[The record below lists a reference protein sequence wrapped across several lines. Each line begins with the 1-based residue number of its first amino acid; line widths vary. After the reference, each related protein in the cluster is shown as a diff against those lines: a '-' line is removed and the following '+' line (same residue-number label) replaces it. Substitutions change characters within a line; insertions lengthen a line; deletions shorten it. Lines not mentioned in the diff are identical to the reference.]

1 MKSLRPLC
9 FVLSCF
15 LFFQATLCVAPE
27 AIGEEP
33 AAAFLQ
39 AMRNRGYYDTALQYL
54 KRAENSTL
62 TPVEF
67 REVIPFERGLTMVQF
82 AGREADFDVRGQML
96 NEAQAS
102 IEQFVKTRGNHPR
115 ADNAKN
121 QLGNVV
127 AGRAKMKVEQAE
139 KTGDDKHR
147 ELAAELFDQAYSIF
161 ARRQSELK
169 DRLVKIGPRVFD
181 PKKQK
186 KEIAQRTQLRA
197 DYLQAQLLSAAVLE
211 ESAATFKPADAKFKE
226 TLQRAADEY
235 TVIYEKHRIR
245 LAGLYAKLYRGRCL
259 AKIQNNKD
267 ALADFEELLDNDDGV
282 EALRPLKTNALLLAL
297 DVWLKPSQ
305 NKYLVAT
312 QRGDTWIDTI
322 RPNESRS
329 PEWLTLRFEV
339 AKAHK
344 LKADALKKENP
355 KDPDINRS
363 ITKARKLATFVSRM
377 PGDNQRAAR
386 EFLVE
391 LRGGDAVTQDNTN
404 LPDSFLEAKARG
416 KEALDSLQTAGLI
429 LRDVPKRIA
438 AESNAELKK
447 ELQTQVDEAKKTLA
461 TGKDTAYRMFKHA
474 LTLVDGDTELDE
486 INSVRY
492 FICYLSFTRQDY
504 FDAAVMGDFVSRR
517 YPEHAGARQ
526 CAKITLAS
534 FIQMHRESQDAD
546 KEFETQQIIDI
557 AEYMANKWTDQP
569 EGIDALNTLIPFM
582 VGRGDLIAAQKYLK
596 MIPPESPKRAEAE
609 LSTGKAMW
617 GRYLIGTAEM
627 RRWEADGVPDGVDA
641 TTRKAELEQMKT
653 GAEAVLVAGVGRMSK
668 TPTTPTTVAAVLS
681 LAQVFLDKGD
691 AQKAVELLERP
702 KTGAFELC
710 KAGHPATKGKGFME
724 ETYKT
729 ALRAYIAV
737 LPKAADGTATIE
749 KARGVMALL
758 KSEVEQKPGGK
769 KKLVSIYISL
779 ARDLERMI
787 ALAPVAE
794 KVPLSKGFETFLDEV
809 GKEAV
814 EFNVLNWVAE
824 TYYSLGKGLSSSR
837 TAAAE
842 SKAYYA
848 KALVVYN
855 KILDDK
861 VATGNT
867 VGQVQVRIAA
877 TNRALGKYTD
887 AMKKLTEILKKQNMM
902 LGVQIEAAYTYQE
915 WASKMKDN
923 AAKTKLY
930 RQAMRGGG
938 EVDQKTRKYVVWGWG
953 KIARLTGSNIKF
965 RSQFHES
972 RYNYAKCRFES
983 AKAAARGD
991 QKSMFEKAENDI
1003 RLVVKLYPDMGGNTW
1018 KPRYDQL
1025 AKDIQKSLGKTPVGL
1040 KAYEKPAEKT
1050 AANN

>member
-1 MKSLRPLC
+1 MRSVRPFR
-9 FVLSCF
+9 FVLLCILS
-15 LFFQATLCVAPE
+15 FQASAFFASTGSA
-27 AIGEEP
+27 AEP
-33 AAAFLQ
+33 AAAFLH
-39 AMRNRGYYDTALQYL
+39 AMRQRGYYDTALEYL
-54 KRAENSTL
+54 KRAETSTL

-67 REVIPFERGLTMVQF
+67 REVIPLERGLTIVQF
-82 AGREADFDVRGQML
+82 AGREADFDVRGEML
-96 NEAQAS
+96 NQAQSA
-102 IEQFVKTRGNHPR
+102 IELFVKTRGNHPR
-115 ADNAKN
+115 ADTAKN

-127 AGRAKMKVEQAE
+127 AGRAKMKVEQAL

-147 ELAAELFDQAYSIF
+147 ALAAELFDQAYSIF
-161 ARRQSELK
+161 ARRQTELK
-169 DRLVKIGPRVFD
+169 DRLVKTGNRVFD
-181 PKKQK
+181 PKKDK
-186 KEIAQRTQLRA
+186 KKIDERTQLRA

-211 ESAATFKPADAKFKE
+211 ESAATFKAGDAKYKE

-259 AKIQNNKD
+259 AKIGKNKD

-297 DVWLKPSQ
+297 DVWLKPAE

-312 QRGDTWIDTI
+312 KRGDKWVDTA
-322 RPNESRS
+322 RPSESRTA
-329 PEWLTLRFEV
+329 EWLTLRFQV

-344 LKADALKKENP
+344 LKAEGLKKENP

-363 ITKARKLATFVSRM
+363 ITKARKLATYVSRM

-391 LRGGDAVTQDNTN
+391 LRGGDAIAQDNSE

-416 KEALDSLQTAGLI
+416 KDALDSLQTAGLI

-438 AESNAELKK
+438 AETNAEIKK
-447 ELQTQVDEAKKTLA
+447 ELQAQVVEAEKTLA
-461 TGKDTAYRMFKHA
+461 TGKATAYRMFKHA
-474 LTLVDGDTELDE
+474 LTLVEDDTELDE

-492 FICYLSFTRQDY
+492 FICYLSFTRQQY
-504 FDAAVMGDFVSRR
+504 FDSAVMGDFVSRR

-534 FIQMHRESQDAD
+534 YVQMHRASQDAD
-546 KEFETQQIIDI
+546 KSFETQQIIDI

-582 VGRGDLIAAQKYLK
+582 VGRGDLGAAQKYLK
-596 MIPPESPKRAEAE
+596 MIPPTSPKRAEAE

-627 RRWEADGVPDGVDA
+627 KRWDQDGVPDGVDA
-641 TTRKAELEQMKT
+641 AARKAELEQMKV

-668 TPTTPTTVAAVLS
+668 TATTPTTVAAVLS
-681 LAQVFLDKGD
+681 LSQVFLDKGE
-691 AQKAVELLERP
+691 AEKAVQLLEDP
-702 KTGAFELC
+702 KTGAFVLC
-710 KAGHPATKGKGFME
+710 KAGHAATKGKGFME

-737 LPKAADGTATIE
+737 LPKSADGAETIK

-758 KSEVEQKPGGK
+758 KSEVEKKPDGK

-787 ALAPVAE
+787 QLAPTAE

-809 GKEAV
+809 AKEAI

-824 TYYSLGKGLSSSR
+824 TFYSLGKGLSDSR
-837 TAAAE
+837 TAAKE

-855 KILDDK
+855 KILTDK
-861 VATGNT
+861 VATGKAAN
-867 VGQVQVRIAA
+867 QVQVRIAA
-877 TNRALGKYTD
+877 TNRALGKYKD
-887 AMKKLTEILKKQNMM
+887 AVKMLTEILREQNMM
-902 LGVQIEAAYTYQE
+902 LGVQIEAAYTFQE
-915 WASKMKDN
+915 WAGKMQDGDS
-923 AAKTKLY
+923 KTKLY

-938 EVDQKTRKYVVWGWG
+938 EIDNKTKKYVIWGWG
-953 KIARLTGSNIKF
+953 KTARLTGSNIKF
-965 RSQFHES
+965 RNAFHES
-972 RYNYAKCRFES
+972 RYNYAKCRFET
-983 AKAAARGD
+983 AKVASRGE
-991 QKSMFEKAENDI
+991 QKALFEKAENDI
-1003 RLVVKLYPDMGGNTW
+1003 RLVVTLFPDMGGNTW
-1018 KPRYDQL
+1018 KPRSDQL
-1025 AKDIQKSLGKTPVGL
+1025 AKDVQKSLGKTPIGL
-1040 KAYEKPAEKT
+1040 KAYEKKPTAET
-1050 AANN
+1050 AAN